1 MNRNDDSGRRV
12 RFGALAALILALVI
26 PMTGAVFAPDSIHA
40 QGNDNEYVDV
50 ALILEV
56 PDDIQANL
64 SHQLNIIVVNHGS
77 RAAYDVVVV
86 VDVVSPDK
94 STFGY
99 TGLPEVPVG
108 SASLVGTSL
117 HWTIPALGG
126 LQREEVNA
134 DVTHEGADAPTFD
147 NTLDPHELSGEV
159 TTSSYD
165 SNLSNNTYR
174 VWSYDYTA
182 LDGSFRQVLGNYSVG
197 VSVDNASPSPGDT
210 VNFTIEADRANPYS
224 ATRRG
229 TDAVPPPIDLKVDI
243 ELTDGLT
250 VTGTPSYAPTTNR
263 AASVSYSNGVFTIG
277 TLQQGKS
284 RTNSVTLPI
293 TVANGAV
300 VNEQCLTATLTGNPP
315 PGTGRYDD
323 DISDNVARLCLGE
336 QPVKVFDD
344 GVVRTSTLY
353 ACKEGVPDNGCDTAA
368 EVHVRIIATTTE
380 DEVLNNATALIH
392 VKDVPG
398 RVFDANS
405 GSVTDGTTVS
415 WQTATDLDP
424 DFTGTRNGVTV
435 GWYRAPVNDY
445 INNWQHF
452 NATYRASGL
461 NGGVPPGLVSVRS
474 TFSGNAFFELTADN
488 SYQFKRST
496 DYSLSSTSTAFTRRM
511 MEFQTLGTYVLDFTA
526 DVLHATIDDDG
537 VSGPDTFSGTG
548 RTIYHVGPIAELGV
562 SDGGPSGDAT
572 ADQVAFTV
580 AGFNDAGGTYE
591 SGKIVVELPAGATG
605 LTTVPA
611 STGVFDGNASPPTWT
626 WDIHNLDQTGGRR
639 ISSGLSAGIIVT
651 LIVEGVSAGETASA
665 KVVYDP
671 YEVCVASDGTT
682 ASATDQTTCEGIS
695 GASWHSG
702 TVFDTNDD
710 NDTATL
716 TARAGGNAPG
726 TPTLETP
733 VVHAPAVGVRWSEV
747 EFLYGVPV
755 KEYQVQWST
764 DGVSGWTQLQTGLTL
779 PQLFDITIES
789 GQTRYY
795 RVRVVNQAGV
805 PGPWSAPMLAMP
817 VDPNV
822 PGVSISETELTIEEG
837 ETAEYTVRLQ
847 ARPLSNVTVDIDG
860 QGVVS
865 PNPSRLTF
873 TPSNYNTPQTVEL
886 TALQDNDPD
895 NEEIEVTHS
904 TTTSDGAYNRLTVAP
919 VAVTVID
926 DDSGVSVSTD
936 QESVNEG
943 ETITFT
949 LTRTGNTDGAITV
962 DLFVDQRGGFLPAD
976 QLGARSE
983 IMGAGVAT
991 ATVTVRTDNDT
1002 VLESNGS
1009 VTLEVERGTGYLVVA
1024 PSFATVDVADDDG
1037 PPGQPVSLA
1046 AEDLDERV
1054 RLTWSAAPSPSSAI
1068 ENYSYRV
1075 RETNGGSWDPDW
1087 TVIQFS
1093 GIGTTE
1099 HTVTGLTNGT
1109 DYTIQVRA
1117 RNASGDGAAAEVT
1130 ANPKA
1135 EPDRPDVTVSS
1146 RSEALLVTWTVPN
1159 DGGRDVT
1166 QYQVQWK
1173 SGSEAFD
1180 SSRQAAPTTPEHT
1193 IPSLTNG
1200 TEYGVRVRA
1209 MNEVGWGDWSFEQ
1222 RGTPTPRPPTSLRIT
1237 TDAEDGVS
1245 EPFRVT
1251 FTFTDEDHD
1260 GTQYVVEGFD
1270 VDDVEARYGAPS
1282 HYEVTLADFR
1292 VEKAGLVYSALVDE
1306 ILDGRLRID
1315 VPAGAAQSTHDGQ
1328 QSTSAALR
1336 IDVEAPE
1343 AVVPT
1348 GTEIWSVDMTVG
1360 DYDGNAVGYIDPDRS
1375 QWSLNDTIGNL
1386 AGDDG
1391 NEFTYAGTNYTVGEL
1406 SYVSAWN
1413 MVMFILCPGLEA
1425 ADATFDL
1432 YLDDTVDGRR
1442 DHTLNFDPDEVE
1454 SGEFNNGSCVE
1465 YRWSP
1470 RRVDWQED
1478 GNVNVRLVR

>member
-1 MNRNDDSGRRV
+1 MAELEV
-12 RFGALAALILALVI
+12 RDGEAS
-26 PMTGAVFAPDSIHA
+26 P
-40 QGNDNEYVDV
+40 DV
-50 ALILEV
+50 ATDQYAIT
-56 PDDIQANL
+56 ISA
-64 SHQLNIIVVNHGS
+64 LNN
-77 RAAYDVVVV
+77 R
-86 VDVVSPDK
+86 
-94 STFGY
+94 
-99 TGLPEVPVG
+99 
-108 SASLVGTSL
+108 
-117 HWTIPALGG
+117 
-126 LQREEVNA
+126 
-134 DVTHEGADAPTFD
+134 ADAEVD
-147 NTLDPHELSGEV
+147 AEV
-159 TTSSYD
+159 TIDLSS
-165 SNLSNNTYR
+165 LP
-174 VWSYDYTA
+174 A
-182 LDGSFRQVLGNYSVG
+182 G
-197 VSVDNASPSPGDT
+197 VSV
-210 VNFTIEADRANPYS
+210 
-224 ATRRG
+224 
-229 TDAVPPPIDLKVDI
+229 
-243 ELTDGLT
+243 
-250 VTGTPSYAPTTNR
+250 
-263 AASVSYSNGVFTIG
+263 
-277 TLQQGKS
+277 
-284 RTNSVTLPI
+284 
-293 TVANGAV
+293 
-300 VNEQCLTATLTGNPP
+300 
-315 PGTGRYDD
+315 
-323 DISDNVARLCLGE
+323 
-336 QPVKVFDD
+336 
-344 GVVRTSTLY
+344 
-353 ACKEGVPDNGCDTAA
+353 A
-368 EVHVRIIATTTE
+368 EHI
-380 DEVLNNATALIH
+380 
-392 VKDVPG
+392 
-398 RVFDANS
+398 
-405 GSVTDGTTVS
+405 
-415 WQTATDLDP
+415 
-424 DFTGTRNGVTV
+424 
-435 GWYRAPVNDY
+435 
-445 INNWQHF
+445 
-452 NATYRASGL
+452 
-461 NGGVPPGLVSVRS
+461 
-474 TFSGNAFFELTADN
+474 
-488 SYQFKRST
+488 
-496 DYSLSSTSTAFTRRM
+496 
-511 MEFQTLGTYVLDFTA
+511 
-526 DVLHATIDDDG
+526 
-537 VSGPDTFSGTG
+537 
-548 RTIYHVGPIAELGV
+548 
-562 SDGGPSGDAT
+562 
-572 ADQVAFTV
+572 
-580 AGFNDAGGTYE
+580 
-591 SGKIVVELPAGATG
+591 
-605 LTTVPA
+605 
-611 STGVFDGNASPPTWT
+611 
-626 WDIHNLDQTGGRR
+626 
-639 ISSGLSAGIIVT
+639 
-651 LIVEGVSAGETASA
+651 
-665 KVVYDP
+665 
-671 YEVCVASDGTT
+671 ASDGTYSNGTWDLGALKMAGQRRSVGKPEAATLTLILAGDDADSAEAT
-682 ASATDQTTCEGIS
+682 ATIANVANYTVCIGSDGDTLPPANQTDCESDAATTNVWYAAVCVNTADGEIDSTITVEATCDGTTDRAWTEDVC
-695 GASWHSG
+695 ASSDGSVRPGRTEAECGGWFQG
-702 TVFDTNDD
+702 TVYDYDAG
-710 NDTATL
+710 NDTATI
-716 TARAGGNAPG
+716 TAAQGTGGGGEGA
-726 TPTLETP
+726 PTLYKVDAVTGLSVKWNGAEYVYGLP
-733 VVHAPAVGVRWSEV
+733 VVG
-747 EFLYGVPV
+747 
-755 KEYQVQWST
+755 YQVWRLENPWMMLDDDVT
-764 DGVSGWTQLQTGLTL
+764 VTEYLDTTVDPG
-779 PQLFDITIES
+779 E
-789 GQTRYY
+789 TRYY
-795 RVRVVNQAGV
+795 RVRAVNEAGV
-805 PGPWSAPMLAMP
+805 PGPWSEPMQG
-817 VDPNV
+817 VVIDPGA
-822 PGVSISETELTIEEG
+822 PGVSVSEKELTIAEG
-837 ETAEYTVRLQ
+837 ETADYTVTLG
-847 ARPLSNVTVDIDG
+847 ARPLSNVTVRVDG
-860 QGVVS
+860 GGVVS
-865 PNPSRLTF
+865 PNPSRLIF
-873 TPSNYNTPQTVEL
+873 TPSNYNMPQTVEL
-886 TALQDNDPD
+886 TANQDNNPD
-895 NEEIEVTHS
+895 NEEIEVAHS
-904 TTTSDGAYNRLTVAP
+904 TSSSDGAYNRLTVAP

-962 DLFVDQRGGFLPAD
+962 DLFVDQRGSFLPAD

-991 ATVTVRTDNDT
+991 ATVTVQTDNDT
-1002 VLESNGS
+1002 VLENNGS
-1009 VTLEVERGTGYLVVA
+1009 VTLEVERGTGYLVLA

-1075 RETNGGSWDPDW
+1075 RDTNGGSWDPDW

-1260 GTQYVVEGFD
+1260 GTQYVVEGFG

-1348 GTEIWSVDMTVG
+1348 GTEIWSADMTVG

-1375 QWSLNDTIGNL
+1375 QWSLNDTIGSL

-1454 SGEFNNGSCVE
+1454 SREFNNGSCVE

-1470 RRVDWQED
+1470 RRVAWQED